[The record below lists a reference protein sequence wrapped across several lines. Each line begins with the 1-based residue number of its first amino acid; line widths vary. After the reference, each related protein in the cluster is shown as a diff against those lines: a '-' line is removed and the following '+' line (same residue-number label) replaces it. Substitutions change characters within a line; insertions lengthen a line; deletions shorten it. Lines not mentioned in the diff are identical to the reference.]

1 MNLGQALAWLD
12 RHQNLER
19 ILADK
24 HLSAPQPERM
34 RALMELLGDPQHA
47 QPVLH
52 LTGTNGKTS
61 AARCLAQILVSKG
74 LSAGTYTSPHLQ
86 RINERLAA
94 DFEPIS
100 DHELAEVLSG
110 LAGVEHLLPEGMRPT
125 WFELMT
131 AAAFRWFAEKPVD
144 VAVVEVGMGGRWD
157 ATNVADGLVGVVTN
171 IGLDHVELLGPTR
184 EHIAREK
191 AGIVKPGSTLVL
203 GERDPDL
210 YDIFASEAAT
220 TVLWAGRD
228 FDVEANDVA
237 VGGRLVDLR
246 TPGARYEGVF
256 LALHGAHQ
264 AHNFCCA
271 LVAAEAFFGR
281 PIEDK
286 LVAEAA
292 ALVRSPGRMEVMGQH
307 PVVVLDGAKNVAGA
321 TASAL
326 SLAEEFGWR
335 GVPGTGKGS
344 GPGSDGASGSGRPAN
359 RRVMVVGMLGGKG
372 PAEML
377 AALGARSADLVV
389 ACTAPSPRAQAA
401 EDIAAAAEV
410 LGVRSVV
417 CHSVGEALHRAIA
430 EAGDGGMVLV
440 TGSLYVV
447 GAARTALAGDDMA
460 VSFPE

>member
-24 HLSAPQPERM
+24 RLAVPEPERM
-34 RALMELLGDPQHA
+34 RALMDILGEPQHT

-74 LSAGTYTSPHLQ
+74 LTAGTYTSPHLQ
-86 RINERLAA
+86 RVNERLAV
-94 DFEPIS
+94 DFEAIS
-100 DHELAEVLSG
+100 DYELAEVLSG
-110 LAGVEHLLPEGMRPT
+110 IAAVEHLLPEGMRPT

-144 VAVVEVGMGGRWD
+144 VAVVEVGLGGRWD
-157 ATNVADGLVGVVTN
+157 ATNVADGLVSVVTN
-171 IGLDHVELLGPTR
+171 VGLDHVELLGPTR
-184 EHIAREK
+184 AHIAKEK

-210 YDIFASEAAT
+210 YDIFASEAAA

-264 AHNFCCA
+264 AQNFACA

-292 ALVRSPGRMEVMGQH
+292 ALVRSPGRMEVMSQH
-307 PVVVLDGAKNVAGA
+307 PLVVLDGAKNVDGA
-321 TASAL
+321 TASAM
-326 SLAEEFGWR
+326 SLAQEFGWR
-335 GVPGTGKGS
+335 GVPQ
-344 GPGSDGASGSGRPAN
+344 PGQVPGQGN
-359 RRVMVVGMLGGKG
+359 RRVMVVGMLSGKD
-372 PAEML
+372 PAQML
-377 AALGARSADLVV
+377 EALGARSADLLV
-389 ACTAPSPRAQAA
+389 ACAAPSPRAQPA

-417 CHSVGEALHRAIA
+417 CPSVGEALETAIA
-430 EAGDGGMVLV
+430 EAGDNGMVLV

-447 GAARTALAGDDMA
+447 GAARTALTGEDVPAT
-460 VSFPE
+460 FHE